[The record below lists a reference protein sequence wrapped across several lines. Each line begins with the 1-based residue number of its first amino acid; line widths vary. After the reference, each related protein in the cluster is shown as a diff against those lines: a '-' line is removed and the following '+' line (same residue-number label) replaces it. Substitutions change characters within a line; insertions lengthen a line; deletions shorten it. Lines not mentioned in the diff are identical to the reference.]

1 MKDLLISK
9 LREMVK
15 VKKPKV
21 KKTEPTEADRADFA
35 AWQDRKEA
43 EREPSDIEDE
53 RNQMAK
59 HYGQQSEAIDFS
71 KKTIAGK
78 AARKTAAGALKAVK
92 SRFQQAGLAKKPG
105 DAAKLTKQYSQETY
119 KHRES
124 ITAILSDKLEEL
136 KQSTVDSAAAKRVA
150 QVRSK
155 NFRGEEKPVF
165 KGGTGGTDKPEQ
177 IGTRSGAGKGVI
189 GKRLSTLYK
198 GKTSKGVAAKREDS
212 STNLKDRMVD
222 ILLEAFLGTSRD
234 YVARAMSREGK
245 GSSMKDR
252 SKKGKALA
260 SVINAQPKVVKAK
273 AEKDAADDAQRK
285 ANMAKGGNSNLRSSD
300 SATHWRNKWPSGSWG
315 SA

>member
-15 VKKPKV
+15 VKKPKA

-119 KHRES
+119 KQRE
-124 ITAILSDKLEEL
+124 
-136 KQSTVDSAAAKRVA
+136 
-150 QVRSK
+150 
-155 NFRGEEKPVF
+155 
-165 KGGTGGTDKPEQ
+165 
-177 IGTRSGAGKGVI
+177 
-189 GKRLSTLYK
+189 
-198 GKTSKGVAAKREDS
+198 
-212 STNLKDRMVD
+212 STNLKDRMVAV
-222 ILLEAFLGTSRD
+222 LLETFLGTSRD

-252 SKKGKALA
+252 SRKGKALA
-260 SVINAQPKVVKAK
+260 SVINAQPGVEKAR
-273 AEKDAADDAQRK
+273 AERDAANATQNA
-285 ANMAKGGNSNLRSSD
+285 ANTARRGSNGRSSD
-300 SATHWRNKWPSGSWG
+300 SATHWRNNWPSGSWG